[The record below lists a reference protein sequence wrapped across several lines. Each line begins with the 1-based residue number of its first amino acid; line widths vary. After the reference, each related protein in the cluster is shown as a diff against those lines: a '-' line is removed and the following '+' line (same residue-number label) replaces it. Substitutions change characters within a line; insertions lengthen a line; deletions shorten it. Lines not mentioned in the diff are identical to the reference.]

1 MTDWCVRMAAV
12 GGGVGVTLLLLLFLL
27 AGTAPRVVTDEPVV
41 HGAVRLSSFTE
52 APVRETETYAT
63 RDVQQ
68 VQPLEKM
75 SEMDVSLDSPQLEM
89 DMPSMEM
96 DFAPELAGTVPLS
109 GVPSVASA
117 GGLSAPSGGAFTLGE
132 VDEQPRPLYAP
143 APLYPMQEKRLGR
156 ECTVVVRILLAEDG
170 TVKQATPVYAEDD
183 TRTFHEA
190 AVETVL
196 RWRFVPC
203 RKDGR
208 AVQCI
213 AEQPFTFSLHQ

>member
-96 DFAPELAGTVPLS
+96 DFAPELAG
-109 GVPSVASA
+109 
-117 GGLSAPSGGAFTLGE
+117 
-132 VDEQPRPLYAP
+132 AP
-143 APLYPMQEKRLGR
+143 ALCAGP
-156 ECTVVVRILLAEDG
+156 
-170 TVKQATPVYAEDD
+170 
-183 TRTFHEA
+183 
-190 AVETVL
+190 AVSDAGKTS
-196 RWRFVPC
+196 
-203 RKDGR
+203 G
-208 AVQCI
+208 A
-213 AEQPFTFSLHQ
+213 